1 MSPRRLSK
9 DSSKNNRIGMIIY
22 MRQTIEYM
30 ASLIDSKEGEK
41 DFVALLASGV
51 QGQTESGI
59 SYLKIQEG

>member
-1 MSPRRLSK
+1 
-9 DSSKNNRIGMIIY
+9 MIIY
-22 MRQTIEYM
+22 MRQTIEYI